1 MKEHP
6 LARVGRLITGVADD
20 DLSSMA
26 AEALTRLV
34 RIDLDPA
41 SFYPGACAGM
51 SVQLRRTSDGET
63 YECAVAR
70 SFAGSLYHSLTNA
83 EDPYGLSVEP
93 ASHAR

>member
-1 MKEHP
+1 
-6 LARVGRLITGVADD
+6 
-20 DLSSMA
+20 MA

-41 SFYPGACAGM
+41 SFYPGACAATELHGM

>member
-1 MKEHP
+1 
-6 LARVGRLITGVADD
+6 
-20 DLSSMA
+20 MA

-41 SFYPGACAGM
+41 SFYPGACAATELHGM

-63 YECAVAR
+63 YECAVSR